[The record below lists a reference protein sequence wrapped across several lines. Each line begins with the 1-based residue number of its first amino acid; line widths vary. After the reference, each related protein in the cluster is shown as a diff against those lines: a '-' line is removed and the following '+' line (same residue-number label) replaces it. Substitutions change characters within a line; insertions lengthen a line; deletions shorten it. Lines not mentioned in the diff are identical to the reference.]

1 MKKGM
6 RTCMLGL
13 LGALCLMLG
22 ACNSLPEIDPAA
34 ALQTMETSIPF
45 SEELTEM
52 DIAAT
57 CKNYDVDEADLQT
70 GLSAIGSGA
79 TAESAAVFQAV
90 DSEAAGRVET
100 ALRDFLDA
108 WIEGYS
114 DYQPE
119 EVPKLAAAV
128 LERRGPYVILCVSA
142 DAAKAAEVVG
152 QILG

>member
-1 MKKGM
+1 MKMGM
-6 RTCMLGL
+6 RMCAVWMAGVLCLL
-13 LGALCLMLG
+13 LGACG
-22 ACNSLPEIDPAA
+22 SLPAIDPAE
-34 ALQTMETSIPF
+34 ALGTIQASVPF
-45 SEELTEM
+45 SEELTEL
-52 DIAAT
+52 DQGAT
-57 CKNYDVDEADLQT
+57 CKNYGVDEADLQA

-90 DSEAAGRVET
+90 DGEAAGRVET
-100 ALRDFLDA
+100 ALEAFLEDGIA
-108 WIEGYS
+108 GYS

-128 LERRGPYVILCVSA
+128 LERKGPYVIFCVSA